1 MSQTSILAPL
11 LAMLCLVLLVWV
23 WMFITRFRFI
33 GEHKIDPADLATPQQ
48 VYSTLPP
55 YAANPGHN
63 FRNMFEVP
71 VLFYVL
77 CLIIYVTQGVDSTHV
92 ICAWVFVAFRALH
105 SLIQCSYNNVN
116 HRFAAYAVACV
127 ALWTMLVRTI
137 LAF

>member
-1 MSQTSILAPL
+1 
-11 LAMLCLVLLVWV
+11 MLCLALAVWV

-33 GEHKIDPADLATPQQ
+33 AAENIAPDELSTPEQ

-55 YAANPGHN
+55 YAANPGYN
-63 FRNMFEVP
+63 FRNLFEVP

-77 CLIIYVTQGVDSTHV
+77 CLVLFTTQSVDSIHLV
-92 ICAWVFVAFRALH
+92 CAWVFVGFRILH

-116 HRFAAYAVACV
+116 HRFGVYAIACL
-127 ALWTMLVRTI
+127 ALWVMLIRAV